1 MNLVERVTRM
11 LTTPATEWDVVAA
24 ENIDPQPLTMSY
36 VVPLTLLG
44 QLAGFIG
51 SAFISAM
58 FMAAFGMH
66 RGLPYWLTVAVL
78 GWVLSVA
85 TVYLNAWVVNALAPT
100 FGSKQDF
107 RSAFKLVVF
116 ACTAAWVGGILA
128 IIPVLGMLGAI
139 AGGLYSI
146 YLFYLGVPKLMATPP
161 DKVVPYMLV
170 CAVVLIVISMLVG
183 MVVGGVATAIF
194 GMAAMSTGS

>member
-1 MNLVERVTRM
+1 MNLVERATRM

-36 VVPLTLLG
+36 VVPLTLLS
-44 QLAGFIG
+44 QLAAFIG
-51 SAFISAM
+51 SAFVSAM

-66 RGLPYWLTVAVL
+66 RSLPYWLVSAVLAWVLTVVAV
-78 GWVLSVA
+78 
-85 TVYLNAWVVNALAPT
+85 YINAWVVNALAPT

-128 IIPVLGMLGAI
+128 VIPVLGMLGAI

-146 YLFYLGVPKLMATPP
+146 YLFYLGVPRLMATPP

-170 CAVVLIVISMLVG
+170 SALVLIVVTMLIG
-183 MVVGGVATAIF
+183 LVVGGVT
-194 GMAAMSTGS
+194 AAMFGLSATGMGS